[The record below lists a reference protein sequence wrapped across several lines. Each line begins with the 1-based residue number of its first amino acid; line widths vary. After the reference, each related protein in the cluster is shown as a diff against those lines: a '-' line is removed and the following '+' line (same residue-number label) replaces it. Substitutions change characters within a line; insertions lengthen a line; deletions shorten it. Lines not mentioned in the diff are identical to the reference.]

1 MRLSIIVP
9 VFNAEKYLRS
19 CLDSLVNQEM
29 TDYEI
34 ILVNDGSTDSSA
46 EIMEEYRI
54 AHPGLIRIMT
64 VENGGQARA
73 RNLALEEARGD
84 YIGFTD
90 SDDAAHPD
98 MFRKLCSAAER
109 ENADIAVCDCWRVEP
124 QGKVY
129 QPARTEE
136 KSISAS
142 GPVWNK
148 IFRRESIGDIRFP
161 EGRWYEDLAF
171 SAKLLAKANKIVFVQ
186 EALYD
191 YRCGHTS
198 TMTNQNSR
206 KNLDLLA
213 VMEDISAFLD
223 ENGKDGKDYLVLSH
237 VLLDAIKRVN
247 YQQSPDKQEVL
258 QELRA
263 YVRKAIPHLLQN
275 QTYREQA
282 RGRKIVMFLNYYG
295 CEKLACALLKLTG
308 GA

>member
-9 VFNAEKYLRS
+9 VFNAEKYLRP
-19 CLDSLVNQEM
+19 CLDSLVNQMM

-46 EIMEEYRI
+46 EIMEEYRKRY
-54 AHPGLIRIMT
+54 PDRIRIMT

-73 RNLALEEARGD
+73 RNLALEEAKGD

-90 SDDAAHPD
+90 SDDTAHTD
-98 MFRKLCSAAER
+98 MFPKLCDAAER

-124 QGKVY
+124 ERKVY

-142 GPVWNK
+142 GAVWNK
-148 IFRRESIGDIRFP
+148 IFRRDFIGDIRFP

-171 SAKLLAKANKIVFVQ
+171 SAKLLAKADKIVFVQ

-213 VMEDISAFLD
+213 VMEDICGFLD
-223 ENGKDGKDYLVLSH
+223 ENGKDGKDYLILSH

-258 QELRA
+258 EELRA
-263 YVRKAIPHLLQN
+263 FVRKEIPNLLQN
-275 QTYREQA
+275 QTYREQT
-282 RGRKIVMFLNYYG
+282 RGRKTVMFLNYYG
-295 CEKLACALLKLTG
+295 CEKLACTLLKLTG

>member
-9 VFNAEKYLRS
+9 VYNAEKYLRS
-19 CLDSLVNQEM
+19 CLDSLVSQEM

-171 SAKLLAKANKIVFVQ
+171 SAKMLAKANKIVFVQ

-282 RGRKIVMFLNYYG
+282 RGRKIVMFLNYYS

>member
-9 VFNAEKYLRS
+9 VYNAEKYLRT
-19 CLDSLVNQEM
+19 CLDSLVKQEM

-34 ILVNDGSTDSSA
+34 ILVNDGSTDGSP
-46 EIMEEYRI
+46 EIIEEYRK
-54 AHPGLIRIMT
+54 AWPDLIRVMT

-73 RNLALEEARGD
+73 RNLALKEASGE

-90 SDDAAHPD
+90 SDDAAHAD
-98 MFRKLCSAAER
+98 MFSKLCSAAEQ
-109 ENADIAVCDCWRVEP
+109 EDADIAVCDCWRVQPE
-124 QGKVY
+124 GRIY

-148 IFRRESIGDIRFP
+148 IFRRESIGNIRFP

-171 SAKLLAKANKIVFVQ
+171 SAKLLAKADKIIFIE

-213 VMEDISAFLD
+213 VIDDICTFLD
-223 ENGKDGKDYLVLSH
+223 ENGKDGKDYLILSH

-247 YQQSPDKQEVL
+247 YQRSPDKKEVL
-258 QELRA
+258 QELRT
-263 YVRKAIPHLLQN
+263 YVQKKIPNLLGN
-275 QTYREQA
+275 QTYREQT

>member
-9 VFNAEKYLRS
+9 VYNAEKYLRT
-19 CLDSLVNQEM
+19 CLDSLVKQEM

-34 ILVNDGSTDSSA
+34 ILVNYGSTDSSPD
-46 EIMEEYRI
+46 IIKFDRSMVI
-54 AHPGLIRIMT
+54 AS
-64 VENGGQARA
+64 
-73 RNLALEEARGD
+73 
-84 YIGFTD
+84 D
-90 SDDAAHPD
+90 SDERSEQMVGSLAD
-98 MFRKLCSAAER
+98 MFSKLCSAAEQ
-109 ENADIAVCDCWRVEP
+109 EDADIAVCDCWRVQPE
-124 QGKVY
+124 GRIY

-148 IFRRESIGDIRFP
+148 IFRRESIGNIRFP

-171 SAKLLAKANKIVFVQ
+171 SAKLLAKADKIIFIE

-213 VMEDISAFLD
+213 VIDDICSFLD
-223 ENGKDGKDYLVLSH
+223 ENGKEGKDYLILSH

-247 YQQSPDKQEVL
+247 YQHSPDKKEVL
-258 QELRA
+258 QKLRN
-263 YVRKAIPHLLQN
+263 YVQKKIPHLLQN
-275 QTYREQA
+275 QTYQEQSK
-282 RGRKIVMFLNYYG
+282 GRKIVMFLNYYG

>member
-9 VFNAEKYLRS
+9 VFNAEKYLRP
-19 CLDSLVNQEM
+19 CLDSLVGQMM
-29 TDYEI
+29 TDYEV
-34 ILVNDGSTDSSA
+34 ILVNDGSTDSSG
-46 EIMEEYRI
+46 EIMEAYRK
-54 AHPGLIRIMT
+54 AHPDLIRIMT

-73 RNLALEEARGD
+73 RNLALAEAQGD

-90 SDDAAHPD
+90 SDDVAHTD
-98 MFRKLCSAAER
+98 MFPKLCDAAER
-109 ENADIAVCDCWRVEP
+109 EGADIAVCDCWRVEP
-124 QGKVY
+124 EGKVY

-142 GPVWNK
+142 GAVWNK
-148 IFRRESIGDIRFP
+148 IFRRESIGDVCFP

-171 SAKLLAKANKIVFVQ
+171 SAKLLAKADKIVFVQ

-198 TMTNQNSR
+198 TMSNQNSR

-213 VMEDISAFLD
+213 VMEDICSFLD
-223 ENGKDGKDYLVLSH
+223 ENGKDGEDYLILSH

-258 QELRA
+258 RKLRT
-263 YVRKAIPHLLQN
+263 YVREKIPHLLQN
-275 QTYREQA
+275 ESFKEQS

-295 CEKLACALLKLTG
+295 CEKLACTLLRLTG

>member
-9 VFNAEKYLRS
+9 VYNAEKYLRS
-19 CLDSLVNQEM
+19 CLDSLVGQTL

-34 ILVNDGSTDSSA
+34 ILVNDGSTDSSG
-46 EIMEEYRI
+46 EILEEYRK
-54 AHPGLIRIMT
+54 AHPALIRVMT

-73 RNLALEEARGD
+73 RNLALEEAQGD

-90 SDDAAHPD
+90 SDDSAHPD
-98 MFRKLCSAAER
+98 MFQKLCDAAVQG
-109 ENADIAVCDCWRVEP
+109 NADIAVCDFWRVSPE
-124 QGKVY
+124 GRVY
-129 QPARTEE
+129 QSARTEE
-136 KSISAS
+136 KSVSAS

-148 IFRRESIGDIRFP
+148 IFRRELIGDIRFP

-171 SAKLLAKANKIVFVQ
+171 SAKLLAKADRIVFVQ

-198 TMTNQNSR
+198 TMTNQNSV

-213 VMEDISAFLD
+213 VLDDVCAFLD
-223 ENGKDGKDYLVLSH
+223 ENGKEGKDYLILSH

-247 YQQSPDKQEVL
+247 YQQSPDKQEVI
-258 QELRA
+258 QKLRA
-263 YVRKAIPHLLQN
+263 YVRAAIPDLLHN
-275 QTYREQA
+275 QTYREQT

-295 CEKLACALLKLTG
+295 CDKLACALLKLTG

>member
-9 VFNAEKYLRS
+9 VYNAEKYLRT
-19 CLDSLVNQEM
+19 CLDSLVSQTV

-34 ILVNDGSTDSSA
+34 ILVNDGSKDGSGV
-46 EIMEEYRI
+46 ILEEYRET
-54 AHPGLIRIMT
+54 HPDLIRIIT

-73 RNLALEEARGD
+73 RNLALEEAQGD

-98 MFRKLCSAAER
+98 MFQKLCDAAMHV
-109 ENADIAVCDCWRVEP
+109 NADIAVCDCWRVGPE
-124 QGKVY
+124 GKAY

-148 IFRRESIGDIRFP
+148 IFRREIIGDIRFP

-171 SAKLLAKANKIVFVQ
+171 SAKLLAKANRIVFVQ

-198 TMTNQNSR
+198 TMTNQNSG

-213 VMEDISAFLD
+213 VLDDVCMFLD
-223 ENGKDGKDYLVLSH
+223 ENGKDGKDYLILSH

-247 YQQSPDKQEVL
+247 YQQSPDKREVL
-258 QELRA
+258 RELRS
-263 YVRKAIPHLLQN
+263 YVHKEIPHLLKN
-275 QTYREQA
+275 QTYREQT
-282 RGRKIVMFLNYYG
+282 RGRRIVMFLNYYG
-295 CEKLACALLKLTG
+295 CEKLACSLLKLTG

>member
-1 MRLSIIVP
+1 MRLSVIVP
-9 VFNAEKYLRS
+9 VYNAEKYLRP
-19 CLDSLVNQEM
+19 CLDSLVSQIV

-46 EIMEEYRI
+46 EILEEYRK

-73 RNLALEEARGD
+73 RNLALEEAQGD

-90 SDDAAHPD
+90 SDDVAHTD
-98 MFRKLCSAAER
+98 MFLKLCSAAER
-109 ENADIAVCDCWRVEP
+109 ENADIAVCDSWRVEP
-124 QGKVY
+124 EGKAY

-142 GPVWNK
+142 GAVWNK
-148 IFRRESIGDIRFP
+148 IFRRQCIGDVRFP

-171 SAKLLAKANKIVFVQ
+171 SAKLLAKADKIVFVR

-206 KNLDLLA
+206 KNLDLLV
-213 VMEDISAFLD
+213 VMEDICAFLD
-223 ENGKDGKDYLVLSH
+223 KNGKDGKDYLILSH

-247 YQQSPDKQEVL
+247 YQHSPDKQEAL
-258 QELRA
+258 RELRG
-263 YVRKAIPHLLQN
+263 YVHKEIPHLLQN
-275 QTYREQA
+275 QTYREQT
-282 RGRKIVMFLNYYG
+282 RGRRIVMFLNYYG